1 MGRTLHYGVQPGHT
15 RNYLYPV
22 YTPAGQA
29 VTDETPVD
37 HPHHRSIWIAAEEVS
52 GYNFYIERA
61 YGGRTA
67 GAIREIDAA
76 WEQLAAD
83 KLRVVQTL
91 EWRGA
96 PDWSDPDGRLMLVET
111 RTTDIQ
117 PGDVSNL
124 LTIRSQLVPGG
135 GPSAPAG
142 RLADGTPLPGKP
154 VAGSAKSP
162 GSVTIGPTKHSYY
175 GVRLA
180 DRLHVTHDGV
190 IKDSEGRTNEAE
202 IFDQAADWVDAHG
215 PMAFDKIAGVG
226 VLARCLVRRRPL
238 VRPRLRLALHQHHAH
253 ASRRHHRRAALGPDR
268 PLRHPRRRPQRRR
281 HRRRVPALPRRGVGL
296 SHSREGAGLAARRL
310 SHAQ

>member
-1 MGRTLHYGVQPGHT
+1 MSAFTIDVLQSRRMIRWGGRFITAFNQGHT

-37 HPHHRSIWIAAEEVS
+37 HPHHRSIWIAAEEVN

-67 GAIREIDAA
+67 GAIREIDAS

-83 KLRVVQTL
+83 KLRVTQTL

-96 PDWSDPDGRLMLVET
+96 SDWSDPDGRLVLVET

-117 PGDVSNL
+117 PGDISNL

-135 GPSAPAG
+135 GPTAPAG

-162 GSVTIGPTKHSYY
+162 DSVTVGPTKHSYY

-226 VLARCLVRRRPL
+226 VLPDASFDGAPWFVRDYGSLCISTMRMQAVEITAEQPWDQT
-238 VRPRLRLALHQHHAH
+238 VRFVIHDGDHEAADIAGEFQRF
-253 ASRRHHRRAALGPDR
+253 RAG
-268 PLRHPRRRPQRRR
+268 
-281 HRRRVPALPRRGVGL
+281 
-296 SHSREGAGLAARRL
+296 E
-310 SHAQ
+310 